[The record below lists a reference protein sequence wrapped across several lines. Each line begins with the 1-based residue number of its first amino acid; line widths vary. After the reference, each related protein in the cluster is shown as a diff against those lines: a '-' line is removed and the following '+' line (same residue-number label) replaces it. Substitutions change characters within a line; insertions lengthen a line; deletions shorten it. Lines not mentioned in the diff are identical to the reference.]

1 MTLQAIIDESKT
13 QIVSV
18 TTDEQRKLL
27 IQVAILRGYAAGME
41 AANSLVFRTKDA
53 AEKIEALISA
63 VDEAL
68 KESEK

>member
-1 MTLQAIIDESKT
+1 MSLQTIIEESQA
-13 QIVSV
+13 QIISV

-41 AANSLVFRTKDA
+41 AANSQVFRTKDA
-53 AEKIEALISA
+53 AEKIDALIRA

-68 KESEK
+68 KESET